1 MNLKKVTVI
10 LVLIFIFIILLIC
23 NYKKINFGN
32 NIISKST
39 EDIATDILNTKS
51 YTAVINVIVNSNKN
65 TNEYKLKQE
74 WKDGKFTQEVIDNEE
89 IGKVKIEFDGNNLSI
104 KNANLNLEKIYENY
118 EWVANNYLFLNT
130 FIEDYKNSND
140 SKCYEE
146 KNYIIL
152 ETSVTNVKNK
162 YIYTKKIYVK
172 KESGKIEK
180 MELLDSK
187 QKGTIYILYNEI
199 ELSK

>member
-1 MNLKKVTVI
+1 MKLKKVTVI

-89 IGKVKIEFDGNNLSI
+89 IGKVKIEFDGNN
-104 KNANLNLEKIYENY
+104 
-118 EWVANNYLFLNT
+118 YLFLNT

-172 KESGKIEK
+172 KETGKIEK